1 MALSV
6 NNQIKNTEYNF
17 NSNLKTQKRVV
28 SPVVTTKIDKSNDG
42 KFSCSEAGWNFFR
55 GLVSPVV
62 NMFSSPKNFLV
73 GAGMMAGSTILMAA
87 TGGAVAPIFVAL
99 GIGAGAVQTVKA
111 GVKIAKAK
119 SGDDVEKAFYDMG
132 GATSTIGLSVA
143 GAKSSLKQA
152 NIKTDNLSSF
162 GYVKKCFVSL
172 KDLFKESFGV
182 FKSGY
187 YKTNLRT
194 TFEVVKN
201 PQNLRKCSE
210 ELSVDGEKYFEES
223 FGALKDILPD
233 EVKGSLKGRSK
244 CQVSIFEK
252 MVRHREELKSQLN
265 AVKNNTKLSAE
276 EKATAIK
283 TLQEQIKKFDTDKN
297 VTKSV
302 IGDAYGA
309 RISDLTPSS
318 TKKIVSALQKAA
330 KEGKIEILEVENY
343 RGKKLNCSTEN
354 KFYLDEVQLKK
365 LANSSKNVNVSS
377 KAKESGYT
385 AIQLKVKPKNG
396 KVLEL
401 QLRGKEVDKV
411 ADWEHIPYDLRQGKD
426 IAKGSNINGANLAKV
441 QKAVS
446 KLTKEQ
452 DVQYK
457 QYIYDNYMYAQAKE
471 LGKKVKAPKLP
482 EGIDKALSSENL
494 MEICSKNS
502 NTNPKLIRN
511 PFDARPQS
519 IIVAASENII
529 DDEMGA

>member
-1 MALSV
+1 MDLSV
-6 NNQIKNTEYNF
+6 NNKINNTKYNF
-17 NSNLKTQKRVV
+17 GSDLKNQKRVV
-28 SPVVTTKIDKSNDG
+28 SPVSTPKIDKSNDG
-42 KFSCSEAGWNFFR
+42 KFSCSEAGRNFFK

-62 NMFSSPKNFLV
+62 NLFSSPKNFLV
-73 GAGMMAGSTILMAA
+73 GAGMMAGSTVLMAA
-87 TGGAVAPIFVAL
+87 TGGAIAPIFVAM
-99 GIGAGAVQTVKA
+99 GIGAGAVQAIKA
-111 GVKIAKAK
+111 GVKIANAQ

-132 GATSTIGLSVA
+132 GATSTLGLSVA

-152 NIKTDNLSSF
+152 NIKTDNLKAF
-162 GYVKKCFVSL
+162 GCVKKCFTSL
-172 KDLFKESFGV
+172 KDLCKESLGV

-194 TFEVVKN
+194 TFDVIKN

-223 FGALKDILPD
+223 FSALKDVLPD
-233 EVKGSLKGRSK
+233 EVRSSLKGRSK

-252 MVRHREELKSQLN
+252 MVRHRNELKAQLK
-265 AVKNNTKLSAE
+265 AVKNNNKLSVE
-276 EKATAIK
+276 EKAQAIK
-283 TLQEQIKKFDTDKN
+283 NIQEQIRKFDTDKN

-309 RISDLTPSS
+309 RISDLTPES
-318 TKKIVSALQKAA
+318 TDVIVSALEKAA

-343 RGKKLNCSTEN
+343 RGMNSNCKIQNE
-354 KFYLDEVQLKK
+354 FYLNENHLNRFAKV
-365 LANSSKNVNVSS
+365 SKNATITS
-377 KAKESGYT
+377 KPKESGYT

-401 QLRGKEVDKV
+401 QIRGKEVDKV

-426 IAKGSNINGANLAKV
+426 IAKGSNVNGSNLAKV
-441 QKAVS
+441 QKVVS
-446 KLTKEQ
+446 KMTKEQ

-471 LGKKVKAPKLP
+471 LGKVVEAPKLP

-494 MEICSKNS
+494 VKISSKNS

-511 PFDARPQS
+511 PYDVRPQS
-519 IIVAASENII
+519 VIVAAGENATC
-529 DDEMGA
+529 DEKMM